1 MVNQSDWQTTESDSR
16 ADKKAILLEAAVRIY
31 ARQGD
36 FTARELAAETG
47 MNTAALNYY
56 FGSKEALMILIEQQL
71 LEVFITEIRLRG
83 DSSLPVEERLYELL
97 SAVNDRLRNNP
108 GFARHFVEMLIEGQP
123 RIYQLLDQAVGQT
136 SPVYQVFAG
145 ILREAGIIEDEQIW
159 HRLIIGISALAP
171 TLVIGLGRNASAQE
185 TEILRQT
192 DFIAGH
198 IRTLAHLL
206 LAE

>member
-1 MVNQSDWQTTESDSR
+1 
-16 ADKKAILLEAAVRIY
+16 
-31 ARQGD
+31 
-36 FTARELAAETG
+36 
-47 MNTAALNYY
+47 
-56 FGSKEALMILIEQQL
+56 
-71 LEVFITEIRLRG
+71 
-83 DSSLPVEERLYELL
+83 
-97 SAVNDRLRNNP
+97 
-108 GFARHFVEMLIEGQP
+108 HFVEMLIEGQP

-145 ILREAGIIEDEQIW
+145 ILREAGIIENEQIW